1 MFNVLPF
8 LVKGSEVRD
17 GAHRLHE
24 IAHRPVLTYV
34 TGRHIGAMLG
44 ASSLR
49 HQARQLLELARGA
62 AAFHFNSVVVLCHV
76 AFMFKE
82 VSSGPTRMLFV
93 AIKKEHRQTIVDSA
107 KLSINPLVAMAFQ
120 APASNFLRLSLNT
133 SDFLQFSGDNTFGKS
148 FR

>member
-1 MFNVLPF
+1 
-8 LVKGSEVRD
+8 
-17 GAHRLHE
+17 
-24 IAHRPVLTYV
+24 
-34 TGRHIGAMLG
+34 MLR

-49 HQARQLLELARGA
+49 HRARQLLELARGA
-62 AAFHFNSVVVLCHV
+62 ASFHFNSIVVLCHV

-82 VSSGPTRMLFV
+82 VSRGPTRMLFV
-93 AIKKEHRQTIVDSA
+93 AIKKEHRQTPFPFVDSA

-120 APASNFLRLSLNT
+120 APASNFLLLSLNT